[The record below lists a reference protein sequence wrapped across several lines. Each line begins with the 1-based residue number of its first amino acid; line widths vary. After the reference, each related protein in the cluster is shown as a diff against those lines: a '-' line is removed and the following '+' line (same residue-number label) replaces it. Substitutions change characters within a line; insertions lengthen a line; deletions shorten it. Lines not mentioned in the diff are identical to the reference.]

1 MFIWILMGG
10 VFILSF
16 IVQNSLKSK
25 FAKYSKVPLGVPMA
39 GRDIAM
45 AMLQQNGCGD
55 VQVTSVSGQLT
66 DHFNPANRTVNLSE
80 PVYGTNSIAAAAVAA
95 HECGHA
101 VQHKV
106 GYSMLQL
113 RTKMVPLVSFASNT
127 IQWLLLAGIVVAQ
140 WTPIPL
146 YIAIALFACTVLF
159 SFVTLP
165 VEVDASRR
173 AIQWLQGSGI
183 VSGQQLEYAKDAP
196 DKPRAFAILRDV
208 YWKALRLLHPYMP
221 FVTEEVAHQL
231 GYLKDGETILKAEF
245 PKGLS
250 DEEKAKLGLTEEIYD
265 FVNAKREAIT
275 ALRALRAEYK
285 VNPAAFVKVTIDARD
300 AATADRLRAEEANLK
315 AFMRAEAVEIVSDGA
330 DRAMPGTLTKLGTV
344 YLSLEG
350 LIDKAAEAKRVAAEL
365 EKTRGFIKSID
376 AKLSNENFVAHAPAA
391 IVEGQKTKRAEL
403 VENVARLEKLAK
415 LFA

>member
-1 MFIWILMGG
+1 MGG

-113 RTKMVPLVSFASNT
+113 RTKMVPIVSFASNT
-127 IQWLLLAGIVVAQ
+127 IQWLLLAGIVVYEFTAL
-140 WTPIPL
+140 PL
-146 YIAIALFACTVLF
+146 YIAIALFATTVLF

-183 VSGQQLEYAKDAP
+183 VSGQQLEYAKDA
-196 DKPRAFAILRDV
+196 
-208 YWKALRLLHPYMP
+208 LH
-221 FVTEEVAHQL
+221 
-231 GYLKDGETILKAEF
+231 
-245 PKGLS
+245 
-250 DEEKAKLGLTEEIYD
+250 
-265 FVNAKREAIT
+265 
-275 ALRALRAEYK
+275 
-285 VNPAAFVKVTIDARD
+285 AAAYTYV
-300 AATADRLRAEEANLK
+300 
-315 AFMRAEAVEIVSDGA
+315 
-330 DRAMPGTLTKLGTV
+330 
-344 YLSLEG
+344 
-350 LIDKAAEAKRVAAEL
+350 VAAI
-365 EKTRGFIKSID
+365 GS
-376 AKLSNENFVAHAPAA
+376 
-391 IVEGQKTKRAEL
+391 
-403 VENVARLEKLAK
+403 LAT
-415 LFA
+415 LLYYVLMIFGGNRR